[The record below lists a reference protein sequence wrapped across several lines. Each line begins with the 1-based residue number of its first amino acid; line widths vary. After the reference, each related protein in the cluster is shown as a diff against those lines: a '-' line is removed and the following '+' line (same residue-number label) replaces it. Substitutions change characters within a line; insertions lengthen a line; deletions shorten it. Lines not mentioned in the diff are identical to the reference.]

1 MISFW
6 FEEWELGKFCKG
18 KQKRCE
24 SHIIICKE
32 SWICSWEIMQKG
44 QIVKSRVGN
53 RTNRIWFGGSNISFF
68 KLSNE
73 LKICEFENQVP
84 IFFFI
89 EKLISISKI
98 SEFENQFRI
107 EKFSEFLNFFENFGK
122 YISTYLYIHK

>member
-84 IFFFI
+84 IFFFYWKI
-89 EKLISISKI
+89 NSNFKNLGIWKPIPNWKVFRISK
-98 SEFENQFRI
+98 FLW
-107 EKFSEFLNFFENFGK
+107 KFWK
-122 YISTYLYIHK
+122 VYINIFIHT